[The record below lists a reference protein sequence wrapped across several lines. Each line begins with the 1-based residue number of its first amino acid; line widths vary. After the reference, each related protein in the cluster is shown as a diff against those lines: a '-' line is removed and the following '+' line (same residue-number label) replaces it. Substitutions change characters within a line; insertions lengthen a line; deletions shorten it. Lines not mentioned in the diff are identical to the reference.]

1 MFLLLC
7 CRPARHTLCAA
18 VRRAYVFFLVF
29 TNSLSENILDS
40 DVVCKAMQ
48 IGKVALTFV
57 VQGCPPPV
65 RGTEPVVS
73 GVRSG
78 SRTLSLSFRL
88 CAHLHDSCKVY
99 ESPHLRV
106 STSEYDLRTQ
116 TLEQSCRI
124 FTIDPGPEG
133 SSFRLTRRSTL
144 ADCRA

>member
-29 TNSLSENILDS
+29 ANSLSENILDS

-88 CAHLHDSCKVY
+88 CAHLHDAIGVRCMN
-99 ESPHLRV
+99 R
-106 STSEYDLRTQ
+106 
-116 TLEQSCRI
+116 RI
-124 FTIDPGPEG
+124 FEYRRANMIYELRH
-133 SSFRLTRRSTL
+133 SSSSAAFSRSIRDRRG
-144 ADCRA
+144 AHFV